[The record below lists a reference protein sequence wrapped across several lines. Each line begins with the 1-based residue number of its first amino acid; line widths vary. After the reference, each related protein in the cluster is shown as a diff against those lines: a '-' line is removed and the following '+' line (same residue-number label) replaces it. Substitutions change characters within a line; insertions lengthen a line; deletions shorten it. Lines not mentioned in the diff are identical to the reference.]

1 MFMEFKN
8 EDMLDLN
15 EQNIKKI
22 FKTCLATKETKDP
35 VKSDFLLEKS
45 KVPMPNIIFSKEKL
59 KENLVAIHYL
69 LGQLH
74 SVHAEHEKLLLL
86 DGFKKYDGTNW
97 TTDKSTLF
105 MLYYLGTSV
114 GAIPLF
120 KPLLERRTFTSSIH
134 GQLHL
139 KATLSPNDPKFKK
152 KVGQEPADD

>member
-45 KVPMPNIIFSKEKL
+45 KVPMPPPRL
-59 KENLVAIHYL
+59 PTTLLPVVAIHYL

-139 KATLSPNDPKFKK
+139 KATLSPNDPNFKR